1 MATLAPVPNSGYD
14 PGQIRGYAD
23 MYDPGQIRGY
33 SNISLWD
40 KYKSNFSNAWTNKW
54 GANTMNATLTG
65 VFTAL
70 GTLASTYTPKRMY
83 EYYERQE
90 QAYIRTAMVQAQR
103 AQLKGDILLSN
114 LRTKHAL
121 EQGRNELAAA
131 AGHGQNMA
139 ISLSGSTL
147 DALAQNRRY
156 QIKDE
161 RTTALNTLY
170 EVENI
175 KRQGYANAI
184 GVAGQAM
191 STAYKSRNGALAS
204 IVSGVRAASNSLLA
218 DQRQYLD
225 QDAQEKILR
234 NNFIAGEER
243 ADSMIKG
250 LIDLDTSTTIT
261 EKSPKPEFNINGKV
275 GNFEQL
281 YIGA

>member
-23 MYDPGQIRGY
+23 VYDPGQIRGY
-33 SNISLWD
+33 AKISLWD
-40 KYKSNFSNAWTNKW
+40 RYKSNFSNAWTSKW

-70 GTLASTYTPKRMY
+70 STLASTYTPRKMY

-121 EQGRNELAAA
+121 EQGKNELAAA

-147 DALAQNRRY
+147 DALAQNRRF
-156 QIKDE
+156 QIRDE

-184 GVAGQAM
+184 DAAGRAM

-204 IVSGVRAASNSLLA
+204 IVSGVRAASSSLLA
-218 DQRQYLD
+218 DQRQYLY

-234 NNFIAGEER
+234 DNFIAGQER
-243 ADSMIKG
+243 EDAKIQG
-250 LIDLDTSTTIT
+250 LIKLDTQSAIKPP
-261 EKSPKPEFNINGKV
+261 EPEFNIDGEV
-275 GNFEQL
+275 GDFEQL